1 MAEYLAGLLLLAV
14 TAAEDIREKKIS
26 VCIVT
31 AFAIAAV
38 IYRMASGEFYWQK
51 VITDMLPGGMLVL
64 ISLLTGESIGYGDG
78 VLVMT
83 LGLWLGGIFT
93 LTVTVTGIMISGIYG
108 VICLLR
114 RKYDPIP
121 FVPFLLIGMEVAL
134 LYA

>member
-38 IYRMASGEFYWQK
+38 IYRMVSGEFYWQK
-51 VITDMLPGGMLVL
+51 VIADMLPGGMLVL

-83 LGLWLGGIFT
+83 LGGIFT

-114 RKYDPIP
+114 RRYDPIP

-134 LYA
+134 FYA

>member
-1 MAEYLAGLLLLAV
+1 MAEHLAGLLLLTV

-26 VCIVT
+26 VCTVT
-31 AFAIAAV
+31 VFAIAAV
-38 IYRMASGEFYWQK
+38 IYHM
-51 VITDMLPGGMLVL
+51 PGSMLVL

>member
-1 MAEYLAGLLLLAV
+1 MAEYLAGLLLLTV

-26 VCIVT
+26 VCTVT
-31 AFAIAAV
+31 VFVIAAV
-38 IYRMASGEFYWQK
+38 IYHMVAGEFYWQK
-51 VITDMLPGGMLVL
+51 VIADMLPGGMLVL

-78 VLVMT
+78 VLVIT
-83 LGLWLGGIFT
+83 LGLWLGGIFA

-114 RKYDPIP
+114 RKYDPIS

>member
-1 MAEYLAGLLLLAV
+1 MAEYLAGLLLLTV

-26 VCIVT
+26 VCTVT
-31 AFAIAAV
+31 VFVIAAV
-38 IYRMASGEFYWQK
+38 IYHMVAGEFYWQK
-51 VITDMLPGGMLVL
+51 VIADMLPGGMLVL

-78 VLVMT
+78 VLVIT
-83 LGLWLGGIFT
+83 LGLWLGGIFA